1 MLKLRLP
8 KLVALGTFAL
18 GLFSTAYAEIAPLR
32 VGPVSQY
39 GQLQAG
45 TNNAGEGR
53 IYGSCEHF
61 RSSGNEVQVKGMSL
75 FWSCAANQQR
85 YWKKDIITG
94 LVERQNIQ
102 LIRAAMAVD
111 DMGEWA
117 DGHYFTK
124 PVFYQAMLDE
134 AVEAA
139 IENDI
144 YVIIDF
150 HSHVAADSVENAKS
164 FFRIQAEKWGKYDN
178 VIFEV
183 FNEPICASGSVG
195 DNSDCSEYGGFIS
208 MDDIKT
214 YADQVISVIREYS
227 DNLIIVGTPMW
238 DQYPNQAIY
247 NHVEDP
253 LERDNI
259 AYASFRF
266 H

>member
-61 RSSGNEVQVKGMSL
+61 RSSGNEDQVKGMSL

-124 PVFYQAMLDE
+124 PFSTRPCWMRPWRL
-134 AVEAA
+134 
-139 IENDI
+139 
-144 YVIIDF
+144 
-150 HSHVAADSVENAKS
+150 
-164 FFRIQAEKWGKYDN
+164 R
-178 VIFEV
+178 
-183 FNEPICASGSVG
+183 
-195 DNSDCSEYGGFIS
+195 
-208 MDDIKT
+208 
-214 YADQVISVIREYS
+214 
-227 DNLIIVGTPMW
+227 
-238 DQYPNQAIY
+238 
-247 NHVEDP
+247 
-253 LERDNI
+253 
-259 AYASFRF
+259 
-266 H
+266 